1 MTPTF
6 FASQSE
12 LRAWFIDNHE
22 KATELLVGFYRV
34 GAGKPSITWSESVD
48 EAICF
53 GWIDGVRRSIDE
65 TSYMIRFTPRKP
77 KSIWSAVNIQKV
89 ENLSRLGLMAPAG
102 MAAFAKREESKSK
115 VYSFEQDSVQLD
127 PVTEATFRQNERAWN
142 WFSTQAPS
150 YQKAAIW
157 WVMGAKQEAT
167 KQKRL
172 VELMRDSESRVRVKQ
187 FRRPTD
193 PK

>member
-1 MTPTF
+1 M
-6 FASQSE
+6 
-12 LRAWFIDNHE
+12 
-22 KATELLVGFYRV
+22 V
-34 GAGKPSITWSESVD
+34 
-48 EAICF
+48 
-53 GWIDGVRRSIDE
+53 
-65 TSYMIRFTPRKP
+65 
-77 KSIWSAVNIQKV
+77 
-89 ENLSRLGLMAPAG
+89 PAG
-102 MAAFAKREESKSK
+102 LAAFAKREESKSK

-150 YQKAAIW
+150 YRKAAIW